1 MDQYRSVDFQNNDFG
16 KARGRLYEGNKHT
29 WEGGKVTK
37 VRKLKKKIS
46 VEEYLISQKRFKHM
60 FSGKGTE
67 EEIKAIQALAD
78 ENIEKYGLLNRTND
92 KDREDQF
99 KEEDTE

>member
-1 MDQYRSVDFQNNDFG
+1 
-16 KARGRLYEGNKHT
+16 
-29 WEGGKVTK
+29 
-37 VRKLKKKIS
+37 
-46 VEEYLISQKRFKHM
+46 M

-78 ENIEKYGLLNRTND
+78 ENIKKYGLFNRTND

-99 KEEDTE
+99 KEEDTQ